1 VPRLQA
7 THSPLVSAAILG
19 VLVALWHL
27 PLIGDTGWIGIA
39 TTFVITFVYVW
50 LFNRTDGS
58 VLLVLLFHNA
68 QGFATMPDLGYTG
81 DAVTRQQMLE
91 FAAWTVIALVLIV
104 ADRGAWRTAA
114 DDRTSHDRVGDR
126 DPGLR

>member
-7 THSPLVSAAILG
+7 MHSPLVSAAVLG

-27 PLIGDTGWIGIA
+27 PLVGDTGWIGIV

-68 QGFATMPDLGYTG
+68 QGFVTMPDLGYAG
-81 DAVTRQQMLE
+81 DALARQEMLE
-91 FAAWTVIALVLIV
+91 FVAWTVIALILIV
-104 ADRGAWRTAA
+104 ADRGAWRTAPPAAIYA
-114 DDRTSHDRVGDR
+114 DEHRS
-126 DPGLR
+126 